1 MRCILQFQNMKRK
14 KKQTP
19 TMNILKVEKVKGMY
33 FLFYENGPYFA
44 QFSVFYL
51 VCYFLLYISTSCQF
65 YLQEQFIEKHP

>member
-1 MRCILQFQNMKRK
+1 
-14 KKQTP
+14 
-19 TMNILKVEKVKGMY
+19 MNILKAEKKVKGMY